1 MYCSYKWHRKNK
13 TTTNTWSALSNALL
27 KTGSWLKEA
36 VQAVDVVELP
46 QKGPLGPP
54 TITIIAVRGGKNV
67 CVAIGPPK
75 TILAGR
81 KIRGL
86 MVHVARCHSLL
97 DELGWTKKSRNN

>member
-1 MYCSYKWHRKNK
+1 MYCSYKWNRKNK
-13 TTTNTWSALSNALL
+13 TTTNTWSAPSNALP
-27 KTGSWLKEA
+27 KPGSWSKVA
-36 VQAVDVVELP
+36 VQAVDVAELP

-86 MVHVARCHSLL
+86 MVYVARCHN
-97 DELGWTKKSRNN
+97 WMNFHN